1 MVDQV
6 DGGWRVVERLGVA
19 GWWRRRSLRARLT
32 LITSAGLA
40 LALAGAAV
48 LLASALRA
56 SLLRDLDVSARQGA
70 VEVAALINQGRL
82 PSPVPVAPGTL
93 TIQVLDAQG
102 RIVNVSPGADRL
114 VSMLPLAQAEAAA
127 RSGQARMLAGPPLGM
142 PSLLRVV
149 AVPAAGHRIV
159 LSAISYAQAGDSLAV
174 LARVLLIGTP
184 LLFGLLAVA
193 TWLLTGYTLRPIAEL
208 RRGAAEVTATGVP
221 RDLPVPIARDE
232 VRSLAVTLNDMLTR
246 LAESQQRQRDLVS
259 DTAHEL
265 RSPIASIR
273 AQLEVAL
280 DHPDGLDW
288 AETARDVHAD
298 TLRLARLTEDLLLL
312 ARLDGQHLRRKPT
325 DLAAVCESVAA
336 RYATARVPVQ
346 AAAPG
351 PCVVAG
357 DPDALSR
364 LLVNLLDNAVRH
376 AASRVCVSV
385 RDEGGWAVLTV
396 TDDGP
401 GIPAEDTE
409 RAFGRFARLDNARS
423 RAVGTEGSGLGLA
436 IVRSTAEA
444 HGGSAS
450 LGDARPGLR
459 AVVRLPLAP

>member
-1 MVDQV
+1 M
-6 DGGWRVVERLGVA
+6 A

-32 LITSAGLA
+32 LATSAGLA
-40 LALAGAAV
+40 VALALAAV
-48 LLASALRA
+48 LLVNALRV
-56 SLLRDLDVSARQGA
+56 SLIRGLDLSARQGA
-70 VEVAALINQGRL
+70 VEVAALIDQDRL

-93 TIQVLDAQG
+93 TVQVLDAQG
-102 RIVNVSPGADRL
+102 RIINVSPGADRL
-114 VSMLPLAQAEAAA
+114 VPMLPPAQARAAL
-127 RSGQARMLAGPPLGM
+127 RTGQARTVSGPPLGL

-149 AVPAAGHRIV
+149 AVGAAGHHMVIA
-159 LSAISYAQAGDSLAV
+159 AISYTEASDSLATLAKV
-174 LARVLLIGTP
+174 LAIGTP
-184 LLFGLLAVA
+184 LLFGLLALA
-193 TWLLTGYTLRPIAEL
+193 TWLLTGYTLRPIAAL
-208 RRGAAEVTATGVP
+208 RRGAAEVTGTGVP
-221 RDLPVPIARDE
+221 RALPVPPARDE
-232 VRSLAVTLNDMLTR
+232 VRSLAVTLNDMLSR
-246 LAESQQRQRDLVS
+246 LAEAQQRQRDLVS

-312 ARLDGQHLRRKPT
+312 ARLDGQPLRRKPT

-336 RYATARVPVQ
+336 RYATARVPVR
-346 AAAPG
+346 AEATV

-357 DPDALSR
+357 DPDALAR

-385 RDEGGWAVLTV
+385 LRDGGWAVLTV

-401 GIPAEDTE
+401 GIPPEDAE
-409 RAFGRFARLDNARS
+409 RVFGRFARLDDARA
-423 RAVGTEGSGLGLA
+423 RTGEDGAGLGLA
-436 IVRSTAEA
+436 NVRSTAEA
-444 HGGSAS
+444 HGGTVS

-459 AVVRLPLAP
+459 AVVRLPLAPSTPG